1 MRRTVAAVA
10 CLVAILGL
18 LAPAAFAQAP
28 APKVTIN
35 GLFDQITAAGSNFYD
50 GSYAIRGDKEWYART
65 RFRPDFTFEVGRTKA
80 VMGLE
85 LDLAYGQAGNCGGG
99 PGKAS
104 AANITGGSCGAQTK
118 SGATAHARLN
128 TD

>member
-10 CLVAILGL
+10 CLVAILGF

-35 GLFDQITAAGSNFYD
+35 GLFDQITSTGYNIYD
-50 GSYAIRGDKEWYART
+50 GDVSRRGDREWYART

-85 LDLAYGQAGNCGGG
+85 MDVVYGQTGNCGAGQNKAG
-99 PGKAS
+99 VSAS
-104 AANITGGSCGAQTK
+104 APTGLCTGEK
-118 SGATAHARLN
+118 N
-128 TD
+128 